1 MSWFP
6 FFIQLENAPGL
17 LVGGGQVALRKAE
30 KLLSFGPKLTVVAPE
45 ICPELAALEGPN
57 LTLCRRPFCESDL
70 DPLPAFVIAATSD
83 PATNRRIAALCR
95 ERRVLVNVVDD
106 PSACG
111 FYFPALV
118 QRGRLT
124 VGISTGGASPTA
136 AAWLRKKIEALLPEG
151 FAGLLDRLEAKRA
164 AVKAACPGEES
175 ARAALLRAEFQ
186 QELAAL
192 SMPEMEQPGRVALVG
207 AGCGK
212 ADLITVRGLRLL
224 RRCRAVV
231 YDDLLDPELLAEL
244 PAGAETY
251 YVGKRSGCHSAAQ
264 EEINALLVRLA
275 RQGGLVVRLK
285 GGDPFVFGRGGEEA
299 LALQKAGIPF
309 EVVPGISSAIAIPAE
324 AGIPVTHRAMSREVH
339 IITAH
344 TGPGKE
350 PDYRRYA
357 GLEGTL
363 VFLMGLA
370 RLPQIAQGLMDGG
383 MSPDTPAAVLS
394 GGSAA
399 HPAAVRAPL
408 AEIAHAAQTAGV
420 QAPAV
425 ILVGKTAELRLI

>member
-83 PATNRRIAALCR
+83 PATNRRIA
-95 ERRVLVNVVDD
+95 
-106 PSACG
+106 
-111 FYFPALV
+111 ALV

-264 EEINALLVRLA
+264 QEINALLVRLA

-408 AEIAHAAQTAGV
+408 AEIAHAAQKAGV

-425 ILVGKTAELRLI
+425 ILVGRTAELRLI